1 MNISKNALLEWN
13 EETVQLKVERVLR
26 IGPEGIWTIR
36 LFEPKALPV
45 LRDTT
50 HLTAALTSG
59 ECVIVKADPYS
70 RLLQPESELA
80 PNYRDRRDRAWGI
93 IQLIVEAP
101 DDAALNP
108 KIRGQ
113 LTREA
118 MRRTGKT
125 KAMIYRYLRRYWQ
138 FGQSKNALL
147 PFFENCGAKG
157 KDRVPGDVK
166 RGRPNRVRQA
176 AGLAPGINI
185 GPEERDKFKRGIRL
199 FFENRSMPEKLTLRE
214 AHDQTL
220 RRFFHAGYKTE
231 RGTPVPVLPPL
242 DELPTFR
249 QFEYWYQK
257 DKNPRRTIE
266 AREGKRRYQLKH
278 RPVLGDSTQMA
289 FGPGSIFQIDSTTA
303 DIYLVSAL
311 VRNRTIERPT
321 LYIVVDVFTHLIVG
335 FTIAL
340 EEPSYLAAALA
351 LENSAS
357 DKVAF
362 CSSLGIEIDEDE
374 WPCAHLPEMLLA
386 DRGELEGPKADP
398 IVNALN
404 IRISNTPPYR
414 ADLKGIVERK
424 FRSLNDEVV
433 HWLPG
438 HVNKTAE
445 RGDRD
450 YRLDA
455 VLDIHQFRK
464 LVALTILDHNR
475 SRIESYRLDEAMMA
489 DGVEPR
495 PVALWKWG
503 IQNRAGHL
511 RQVDPSILRMS
522 LLPTGEASVTAKG
535 IRFKGV
541 FYCCERAVREQWFV
555 RARTNGSWRV
565 SISYDP
571 RCIDVIYLR
580 GEGMKQPEACLLV
593 EADERFKGG
602 AWVDIEDVA
611 QAQKEQRE
619 LTMSSDRQ
627 RGAAVEAQKQAIVA
641 EAKDQTAL
649 HQTDQSKRSRI
660 QGIRENSRNEKLV
673 ERARETGNGTIT
685 PPEMSEKI
693 VALPFPNASPNKS
706 GASYV
711 APLSP
716 LEMLKK
722 QREHLWS
729 TT

>member
-1 MNISKNALLEWN
+1 M
-13 EETVQLKVERVLR
+13 
-26 IGPEGIWTIR
+26 
-36 LFEPKALPV
+36 
-45 LRDTT
+45 
-50 HLTAALTSG
+50 
-59 ECVIVKADPYS
+59 
-70 RLLQPESELA
+70 
-80 PNYRDRRDRAWGI
+80 
-93 IQLIVEAP
+93 
-101 DDAALNP
+101 
-108 KIRGQ
+108 
-113 LTREA
+113 
-118 MRRTGKT
+118 
-125 KAMIYRYLRRYWQ
+125 
-138 FGQSKNALL
+138 
-147 PFFENCGAKG
+147 
-157 KDRVPGDVK
+157 
-166 RGRPNRVRQA
+166 
-176 AGLAPGINI
+176 
-185 GPEERDKFKRGIRL
+185 
-199 FFENRSMPEKLTLRE
+199 
-214 AHDQTL
+214 
-220 RRFFHAGYKTE
+220 
-231 RGTPVPVLPPL
+231 PVPVLPPV
-242 DELPTFR
+242 DERPTFR
-249 QFEYWYQK
+249 QFEYWYHK
-257 DKNPRRTIE
+257 EKNPRRTIE
-266 AREGKRRYQLKH
+266 AREGKRRYELKH

-311 VRNRTIERPT
+311 VRNRIIGRPT
-321 LYIVVDVFTHLIVG
+321 LYVLVDVFTHLIVG
-335 FTIAL
+335 FTITL

-357 DKVAF
+357 DKIAF
-362 CSSLGIEIDEDE
+362 CSSLGIEIDQDE

-386 DRGELEGPKADP
+386 DRGELEGPKAEP

-404 IRISNTPPYR
+404 IRISNTAPYR

-424 FRSLNDEVV
+424 FRSLNDEII

-464 LVALTILDHNR
+464 LVALTILEHNC
-475 SRIESYRLDEAMMA
+475 SRIESYRLDEAMMS

-495 PVALWKWG
+495 PLALWKWG

-522 LLPTGEASVTAKG
+522 LLPTDEASVTSKG

-580 GEGMKQPEACLLV
+580 GEGRKQPEPCRLV

-602 AWVDIEDVA
+602 AWVDIEEVA
-611 QAQKEQRE
+611 KAQKEQRE
-619 LTMSSDRQ
+619 LTASSDQQ
-627 RGAAVEAQKQAIVA
+627 RHATVEAHKQAIVA
-641 EAKDQTAL
+641 EAKVQTAM

-660 QGIRENSRNEKLV
+660 QGIRENRRDEKII
-673 ERARETGNGTIT
+673 ERAGDTGNVTI
-685 PPEMSEKI
+685 PDPEMSEKL
-693 VALPFPNASPNKS
+693 VVLPLPNALPNKKD
-706 GASYV
+706 GSYV

-722 QREHLWS
+722 QREHHWS